1 MRWGL
6 GALLLALTS
15 LLWAAEA
22 PYAGPSARAADAWTN
37 QSHSVTAR
45 FLAWARASGRGVP
58 DQVWVLTGAS
68 ADALRQW
75 DTLAA
80 DRPRG
85 GPVMPAEEGAL
96 CRFEVPGFPDFES
109 LCRARFGH
117 LRWQR
122 VANILSAGTWKYP
135 AGKASA
141 EATWMDGALRAARS
155 QQKVHVAGRAVWIA
169 LPTVEAQEAN
179 CSTECAGVLA
189 LADALSRLWQRD
201 AGSDGES
208 VLGET
213 IPGAWPPNSSTWQ
226 RIRAVKA
233 ALTAAAF
240 LGISPA
246 PLLRDYARY
255 AKDLPSRRR
264 IERAA
269 GKLEALLAGKGREWA
284 LSPDV
289 EAQIAVRIGIA
300 VLIEELP
307 PDLPS
312 GAEDQAMAARFAAIA
327 ARRSTDNSA
336 PEVQFFDWLEQ
347 RELDMPP
354 VADLPDTVTGKT
366 LVCSALAP
374 FDPSGLLRHAC
385 EYRQFS
391 ERIRAEHD
399 LEMLDHLRNRRVFE
413 LKG

>member
-1 MRWGL
+1 MRWVL
-6 GALLLALTS
+6 GASLLALTS
-15 LLWAAEA
+15 MLWAAEA
-22 PYAGPSARAADAWTN
+22 PYAGPSARAADAWTH
-37 QSHSVTAR
+37 QSHSVTGR
-45 FLAWARASGRGVP
+45 FFAWARASGRGVP

-68 ADALRQW
+68 AEALRQW
-75 DTLAA
+75 EASAA
-80 DRPRG
+80 DRPRDR
-85 GPVMPAEEGAL
+85 PVMPAEDDAL
-96 CRFEVPGFPDFES
+96 CRREVPGFPDFES
-109 LCRARFGH
+109 LCRTRFGH

-122 VANILSAGTWKYP
+122 VADILSAGTWKYP

-141 EATWMDGALRAARS
+141 EATWMDGALRATRS
-155 QQKVHVAGRAVWIA
+155 QQKVHVSGRAVWIA

-179 CSTECAGVLA
+179 CGTECAGVLA

-213 IPGAWPPNSSTWQ
+213 IPGTWPPNSSTWQ

-255 AKDLPSRRR
+255 AEYLPSRRR

-269 GKLEALLAGKGREWA
+269 GKLEALFAGKGREWA

-300 VLIEELP
+300 VLTEELP

-312 GAEDQAMAARFAAIA
+312 AAEEQAMAAQIADIA
-327 ARRSTDNSA
+327 ARRPTENSA

-347 RELDMPP
+347 RELDVPS
-354 VADLPDTVTGKT
+354 VAGLPDAVTGKT
-366 LVCSALAP
+366 PVCSAFVPLDA
-374 FDPSGLLRHAC
+374 SGSLRRAC

>member
-1 MRWGL
+1 
-6 GALLLALTS
+6 
-15 LLWAAEA
+15 
-22 PYAGPSARAADAWTN
+22 
-37 QSHSVTAR
+37 
-45 FLAWARASGRGVP
+45 
-58 DQVWVLTGAS
+58 
-68 ADALRQW
+68 
-75 DTLAA
+75 
-80 DRPRG
+80 
-85 GPVMPAEEGAL
+85 
-96 CRFEVPGFPDFES
+96 
-109 LCRARFGH
+109 
-117 LRWQR
+117 
-122 VANILSAGTWKYP
+122 
-135 AGKASA
+135 
-141 EATWMDGALRAARS
+141 MDGALRAARS